1 MTTTSMTGTAALAVS
16 LLLATPLAARDL
28 SFDPAPTETCLAE
41 ISDGPQA
48 YECIGRAA
56 MACMAQPMG
65 DTTPG
70 MGFCLDSE
78 LWLWDDKL
86 NEAYQILLAEY
97 REMDAERFEGAP
109 ALAEALRDMQ
119 RGWIA
124 YRDGRCEFE
133 TAQWYGGTGSS
144 PAFLGCMMQMT
155 AEQTLYLWSVFQ
167 GAR

>member
-1 MTTTSMTGTAALAVS
+1 MTATSIRGATALAAS
-16 LLLATPLAARDL
+16 LILAAPLAAREL

-78 LWLWDDKL
+78 LWLWDGKL
-86 NEAYQILLAEY
+86 NEAYQMLRDEY
-97 REMDAERFEGAP
+97 RAIDADRFEGTP
-109 ALAEALRDMQ
+109 ALADALRDMQ
-119 RGWIA
+119 RGWIVF
-124 YRDGRCEFE
+124 RDSRCEFE

-155 AEQTLYLWSVFQ
+155 AEQTLYLWSVFH